1 MGLGAVGTAVARYGA
16 GEAVPGFLTGLIQS
30 DGDVTAGIRMATQF
44 ALTGYLGDAAFGKV
58 FSGLKKIRL
67 RKTPSEREAAALADF
82 VNQVR
87 AETAKIVWPTRE
99 ETVRTA
105 IFVFIFMVILSLF
118 FLGVDSAFGAIVR
131 GAISL
136 LQ

>member
-1 MGLGAVGTAVARYGA
+1 MAEQKNVA
-16 GEAVPGFLTGLIQS
+16 EE
-30 DGDVTAGIRMATQF
+30 
-44 ALTGYLGDAAFGKV
+44 
-58 FSGLKKIRL
+58 KK
-67 RKTPSEREAAALADF
+67 RKTSVAEF

-87 AETAKIVWPTRE
+87 AETNKIVWPTRE

-118 FLGVDSAFGAIVR
+118 FLGIDSAFGVAVRAAI
-131 GAISL
+131 GL

>member
-1 MGLGAVGTAVARYGA
+1 
-16 GEAVPGFLTGLIQS
+16 
-30 DGDVTAGIRMATQF
+30 MAEQKQI
-44 ALTGYLGDAAFGKV
+44 ADE
-58 FSGLKKIRL
+58 KK
-67 RKTPSEREAAALADF
+67 RKTSVSEF

-105 IFVFIFMVILSLF
+105 IFVFIFMVVLSVF
-118 FLGVDSAFGAIVR
+118 FLGIDSLFGVIVR
-131 GAISL
+131 TAIEF